1 MVDFK
6 EALVALAN
14 LAKLA
19 HAPSDY
25 NLARHAA
32 NLSSTIRSALEA
44 AQQEAE
50 AWEAIDRWLHA
61 GNARHCDVTYSHV
74 RQATVVILFYRDVR
88 GIAHNCADVQSDTS
102 EPGVGRVE
110 ALQKCAAWCR
120 AQPAPS

>member
-1 MVDFK
+1 MGDFK
-6 EALVALAN
+6 EALAALAN

-50 AWEAIDRWLHA
+50 AWEEIEAWRKSGGDFQIFTIDAHG
-61 GNARHCDVTYSHV
+61 GNWMSR
-74 RQATVVILFYRDVR
+74 
-88 GIAHNCADVQSDTS
+88 AHRLDGTFDEWSGD
-102 EPGVGRVE
+102 RLK
-110 ALQKCAAWCR
+110 ALTKAAAWCR
-120 AQPAPS
+120 AEMAK